1 MTAIPIHI
9 IANLS
14 VLFDMAAT
22 AHLCMPS
29 DILQTTPGFFTA
41 AIAAADE
48 NENPFETSFKVGNA
62 VIEHSKE
69 QQQLSEEG
77 PQRDSNNFL
86 RAWNGGDFS
95 PLFGFSPRTSP
106 APAPYVDTQFLSSGN
121 YNPLHGS
128 SLTPSSAWPGPK
140 VEKPHHFAQAPV
152 IYRQEPSPPD
162 SADGSPENWL
172 FTDYPLQQPVQ
183 SPLHAILTQNIPQE
197 TRAQYGQVTPPDDCT
212 PVIFEHQHPLQQ
224 IEIDTSKEQAS
235 VTIGK
240 RKRTLQSNDD
250 VAQATPAK
258 RSRKNAKSGS
268 PDQSSMQE
276 KNKPEDAKRS
286 KFLERNRVA
295 ASKCRQKKKEWTSN
309 LETRARELQN
319 SKNQLAIVVSSL
331 KEEVLFLKSELLRH
345 TGCGCSKIRD
355 YLSHEVSA
363 LAGPGHSEVFKS
375 AASPVRSA
383 PSSRAGSVGS
393 PANNK
398 ESRGAS
404 GEDDTDAT
412 SPTGEQFLDEGDGS
426 ASPSNKFKTE
436 EELEALLTSQLLQ
449 NTGDE
454 GMASRSKLSAT

>member
-1 MTAIPIHI
+1 
-9 IANLS
+9 
-14 VLFDMAAT
+14 MAAAT
-22 AHLCMPS
+22 HSCMPS
-29 DILQTTPGFFTA
+29 DMLQTTPGFFTA

-48 NENPFETSFKVGNA
+48 NENPFENSFRVGNA
-62 VIEHSKE
+62 AIEHSKE
-69 QQQLSEEG
+69 QQQRLPEEG
-77 PQRDSNNFL
+77 AQRDSNSFL
-86 RAWNGGDFS
+86 RALNGGDFS

-106 APAPYVDTQFLSSGN
+106 APAPYINTQFLSSGN
-121 YNPLHGS
+121 YHSLHGS
-128 SLTPSSAWPGPK
+128 SLTPASAWSGPR

-152 IYRQEPSPPD
+152 TYPQEPSPPN
-162 SADGSPENWL
+162 SADRSPENWL
-172 FTDYPLQQPVQ
+172 FTDYPLQQPVH

-197 TRAQYGQVTPPDDCT
+197 TRAQYGQATPPDDLT

-224 IEIDTSKEQAS
+224 IHPSKEQPS
-235 VTIGK
+235 VTVGK
-240 RKRTLQSNDD
+240 RKRTLQSNND
-250 VAQATPAK
+250 VAHAAPAK

-268 PDQSSMQE
+268 PDQLSMQD

-319 SKNQLAIVVSSL
+319 SKNQLAIMVGSL

-363 LAGPGHSEVFKS
+363 LAGPGNSEVFRS

-383 PSSRAGSVGS
+383 PSSRAGSVSPPANHEESRSASRENDTYPTS
-393 PANNK
+393 PA
-398 ESRGAS
+398 
-404 GEDDTDAT
+404 
-412 SPTGEQFLDEGDGS
+412 GEQVLDADDGP
-426 ASPSNKFKTE
+426 ASPIPKFKTE

-449 NTGDE
+449 DTSDE
-454 GMASRSKLSAT
+454 GIAARSKRVDT